1 MITQD
6 VKNPR
11 MKGLGG
17 IVLILM
23 IMLIIFLALIVST
36 ALKPYIGALAS
47 TISVWAVGGAVAL
60 YVNRRFVMEFRYSA
74 DARRFRV
81 ERLYGDRARF
91 MTEIPLNAIVKT
103 GSPADIRSA
112 YPDAPKE
119 NATLRDAKL
128 ETVAIAY
135 KSDGAVRI
143 LLAQPD
149 ERMRKRLGM
158 K

>member
-11 MKGLGG
+11 LKGVGG
-17 IVLILM
+17 IL
-23 IMLIIFLALIVST
+23 LIVAIMAIVFFALAISNI
-36 ALKPYIGALAS
+36 LKPFIGALAS
-47 TISVWAVGGAVAL
+47 TISVWAVGCLVAL
-60 YVNRRFVMEFRYSA
+60 YVMRRYVVEFRYSA

-81 ERLYGDRARF
+81 ERIYGDRARF
-91 MTEIPLNAIVKT
+91 MVEIPLNAIVKT
-103 GSPADIRSA
+103 GAPEEIRAA
-112 YPDAPKE
+112 YPDAGRE
-119 NATLRDAKL
+119 NATLRDATL

-135 KSDGAVRI
+135 KTDGAIRI